1 MKHSTLK
8 RLALSILA
16 IAGMQ
21 QAFGAELGTNADTD
35 VTNTVVITWK
45 VAGVAQTAPTPT
57 EQPAMAVSFKVDRKV
72 NLTMTGSTQNSISP
86 GQAGVML
93 TYVVTN
99 KTNDTADFVLA
110 YEKGE
115 TDFTLSNVH
124 MYVEADGNNT
134 FDDGVDNVVGNEI
147 TYIDDLGED
156 IGRTV
161 YIFADIAGDAANTEA
176 ATITLKAQAVDK
188 SGTAGSPGTA
198 LAETAGVDV
207 AGSVDNVFADGDGPH
222 SLDTDQDG
230 EYSATG
236 TYNISGTN
244 INVSKSY
251 TVLSDGFS
259 AAGQEKPIPGAIV
272 LYCITVQNAGTV
284 NADHIGVSDAVP
296 GSTTYQTDGD
306 TGIRVF
312 EEQASA
318 PTCDAATFLTG
329 TALDDD
335 SVDESGDDNPVGAV
349 AYGSFS
355 ANTINTMVPALS
367 ASKFTT
373 TMFKVKID

>member
-8 RLALSILA
+8 RLALSIVA

-21 QAFGAELGTNADTD
+21 QAFGAELGTDANTD
-35 VTNTVVITWK
+35 VTNTVVVSWK
-45 VAGVAQTAPTPT
+45 VGGVQQTAPTPT
-57 EQPAMAVSFKVDRKV
+57 EQPGMEVSFKVDRKV
-72 NLTMTGSTQNSISP
+72 NLTMTGSTQNAVSP
-86 GQAGVML
+86 GQTGVML

-110 YEKGE
+110 YEKDE
-115 TDFTLSNVH
+115 TDFGLSNIH

-134 FDDGVDNVVGNEI
+134 FDEGTDNDPGNEI

-156 IGRTV
+156 AGRTV
-161 YIFADIAGDAANTEA
+161 YIFANIAADAANTES

-188 SGTAGSPGTA
+188 SGTTASPGTA
-198 LAETAGVDV
+198 LVETLAADN
-207 AGSVDNVFADGDGPH
+207 AANVDNVFADGDGPH

-236 TYNISGTN
+236 TYNISGTS

-272 LYCITVQNAGTV
+272 LYCITVENAGTI

-296 GSTTYQTDGD
+296 GETTYQTDGD

-312 EEQASA
+312 EEQATA
-318 PTCDAATFLTG
+318 PTCDDATFLTG

-335 SVDESGDDNPVGAV
+335 ASNELGDDNPLGAV

-355 ANTINTMVPALS
+355 ADTINTMVPALS
-367 ASKFTT
+367 AGKFTT
-373 TMFKVKID
+373 TMFKVKIN

>member
-8 RLALSILA
+8 RLALSIVA

-21 QAFGAELGTNADTD
+21 QAFGAELGTDANTD
-35 VTNTVVITWK
+35 VTNTVVVSWK
-45 VAGVAQTAPTPT
+45 VGGVQQTAPTPT
-57 EQPAMAVSFKVDRKV
+57 EQPGMEVSFKVDRKV
-72 NLTMTGSTQNSISP
+72 NLTMTGSTQNAVSP
-86 GQAGVML
+86 GQTGVML
-93 TYVVTN
+93 TYVITN
-99 KTNDTADFVLA
+99 KTNDVADFVLA
-110 YEKGE
+110 MEMDQ
-115 TDFTLSNVH
+115 TDFGLSNIH

-134 FDDGVDNVVGNEI
+134 FDEGTDNVSGNEI

-156 IGRTV
+156 AGRTV
-161 YIFADIAGDAANTEA
+161 YIFANIAADAANTES

-188 SGTAGSPGTA
+188 SGTTASPGTA
-198 LAETAGVDV
+198 LVETLAADN
-207 AGSVDNVFADGDGPH
+207 AANVDNVFADGDGPH

-236 TYNISGTN
+236 TYNISGTS

-272 LYCITVQNAGTV
+272 LYCITVENAGTV
-284 NADHIGVSDAVP
+284 NADAIGVSDDVP
-296 GSTTYQTDGD
+296 SSTTYQTDGD
-306 TGIRVF
+306 TGIRVYT
-312 EEQASA
+312 EQASA
-318 PTCDAATFLTG
+318 PACTDTAFLAG

-335 SVDESGDDNPVGAV
+335 SSNETNDDDPTGATLK
-349 AYGSFS
+349 GSYDGTS
-355 ANTINTMVPALS
+355 IITLVPLLS
-367 ASKFTT
+367 AGKFTT